1 MDTNNLDKMICNFRK
16 DVIHKLET
24 IKKIRIDE
32 ITVIINSIN
41 INEEN
46 QVIKI
51 TKKELGHT
59 YVVLILATILV
70 TPFIFFADYGWE
82 NLLLTYT
89 LGTSFY
95 ELFLKKIKNLK

>member
-1 MDTNNLDKMICNFRK
+1 MENLFNHIFKQLCELIVVPYLLVLLLVASKFK
-16 DVIHKLET
+16 DPVQTL
-24 IKKIRIDE
+24 IKR
-32 ITVIINSIN
+32 
-41 INEEN
+41 
-46 QVIKI
+46 I